1 MTFGER
7 VIDYYGDLQIK
18 ANLPQGVEVLNPYL
32 DDEVMKLC
40 KIFYHKYYNDEIRGM
55 MI

>member
-32 DDEVMKLC
+32 DDRS
-40 KIFYHKYYNDEIRGM
+40 EIYVQSLP
-55 MI
+55 